1 MTAEIFLAS
10 TLGCLVAIIA
20 TCVFC
25 RTVYMPLQRY
35 LMLRAWKRSGLR
47 QSWHGA
53 VGDPMGDYISVGSEC
68 RAVPGVLDKAAADSA
83 MKQFEAQQA
92 LCLAA
97 LDVADDLRTDN
108 GRSADRVVA
117 AAQAFRRDTPPRVR
131 KQMKAMAAFR
141 KAQHAPDD
149 PV

>member
-20 TCVFC
+20 TCVFF
-25 RTVYMPLQRY
+25 RTVYMPVQRY
-35 LMLRAWKRSGLR
+35 LVVRAMRRRVASGA
-47 QSWHGA
+47 SHDF
-53 VGDPMGDYISVGSEC
+53 VSVG
-68 RAVPGVLDKAAADSA
+68 ADYVPCPLESPEEQASSQR
-83 MKQFEAQQA
+83 QFEAQSD

-97 LDVADDLRTDN
+97 LDVTDDYRDPRPTVA
-108 GRSADRVVA
+108 RAIA
-117 AAQAFRRDTPPRVR
+117 AAQAFRRATTPERR
-131 KQMKAMAAFR
+131 KQMRAMEAFR